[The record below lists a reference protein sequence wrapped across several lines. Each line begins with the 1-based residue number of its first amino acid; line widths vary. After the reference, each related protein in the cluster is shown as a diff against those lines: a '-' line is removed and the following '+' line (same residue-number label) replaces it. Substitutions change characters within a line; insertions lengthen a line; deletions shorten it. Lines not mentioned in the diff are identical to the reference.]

1 MRLKDEGPGKIS
13 QQPFALKFMR
23 LRGSTRAATKVVSIA
38 SIRHY
43 CAGRTTSRQRVR
55 PADDDAVVLAC
66 ARAGFREGM
75 DSGHEGQVQHLPDL
89 VLVGGVVLAVRT
101 GVEHCRGG
109 LQASCG
115 GHLLVAPDSGRDVG

>member
-23 LRGSTRAATKVVSIA
+23 LRGSTRATTKVVSIA
-38 SIRHY
+38 SIHHY

-55 PADDDAVVLAC
+55 PADVDAAVLTC

-75 DSGHEGQVQHLPDL
+75 DSGHEGQVHHLPDL
-89 VLVGGVVLAVRT
+89 VLFLGAVLAVLS
-101 GVEHCRGG
+101 GVAHRRPRRP
-109 LQASCG
+109 ASPASPPPS
-115 GHLLVAPDSGRDVG
+115 HP